1 VGGDRIDLCKLRP
14 STGVAGCCNARIE
27 ESSRM
32 TDSRIHAVMAAAIQ
46 NPELISRWEEHPS
59 QLLEFG
65 VDPDTVDLSSLR
77 KFSGLAIKVRH
88 NALRAALPCTFRLM
102 SIAEMDIELFA
113 AYAVHLSVRGE
124 SIANTDARRAEMLV
138 KFFGECLNRRQPVR
152 QLLWDVIRHEH
163 AMMYLRDAPPPIAQP
178 RDTTPRI
185 CGTLLLHDMRC
196 DPREA
201 DFTLRQPAP
210 DLEEIDTSERFFG
223 YWRADAT
230 SGTAIVELD
239 EYAYY
244 TLSFADGR
252 SLEDLSAALTG
263 KRRPTRTF
271 LRALDQLRHAGLL
284 DFEPAAAVEA

>member
-14 STGVAGCCNARIE
+14 RTGVAGCCNARIE

-59 QLLEFG
+59 RLLDFG
-65 VDPDTVDLSSLR
+65 IDPDMVDLSSLR

-88 NALRAALPCTFRLM
+88 NALRIDLPCTFRLM
-102 SIAEMDIELFA
+102 SIAEMDIEIFA

-124 SIANTDARRAEMLV
+124 TIANTDARRAEMLL
-138 KFFGECLNRRQPVR
+138 KFLGEWLNLRQPIR
-152 QLLWDVIRHEH
+152 QLLWDVMRHEYS
-163 AMMYLRDAPPPIAQP
+163 MMYLRDSPAPIVQP
-178 RDTTPRI
+178 RDTMPRI

-201 DFTLRQPAP
+201 DFNLRQPVP
-210 DLEEIDTSERFFG
+210 DVEEIDTSERFFG

-230 SGTAIVELD
+230 AGTAIVELD
-239 EYAYY
+239 EFAYY

-252 SLEDLSAALTG
+252 SREDLSAALTG
-263 KRRPTRTF
+263 QRRPTRSFMRT
-271 LRALDQLRHAGLL
+271 LDQLRDAGLL
-284 DFEPAAAVEA
+284 EYESTAVVYA

>member
-1 VGGDRIDLCKLRP
+1 
-14 STGVAGCCNARIE
+14 
-27 ESSRM
+27 M

-65 VDPDTVDLSSLR
+65 IDPDTVDLSSLR

-88 NALRAALPCTFRLM
+88 NALRTDLPCTFRLM
-102 SIAEMDIELFA
+102 SIAEMDIEIFA

-138 KFFGECLNRRQPVR
+138 KFLGEWLNLRQPIR
-152 QLLWDVIRHEH
+152 QLLWDVIRHEY
-163 AMMYLRDAPPPIAQP
+163 AMMYLRDAPAPISHP
-178 RDTTPRI
+178 RDSTPRI

-201 DFTLRQPAP
+201 EFNLRQPVP
-210 DLEEIDTSERFFG
+210 DLEEIDTSGRFFG
-223 YWRADAT
+223 YWRADAA

-239 EYAYY
+239 EFAYY
-244 TLSFADGR
+244 TLSVVDGR
-252 SLEDLSAALTG
+252 SFEDLSLALTG
-263 KRRPTRTF
+263 TRRPTRSF
-271 LRALDQLRHAGLL
+271 MRMLDQLRDAGLL
-284 DFEPAAAVEA
+284 DYESRAAAEA